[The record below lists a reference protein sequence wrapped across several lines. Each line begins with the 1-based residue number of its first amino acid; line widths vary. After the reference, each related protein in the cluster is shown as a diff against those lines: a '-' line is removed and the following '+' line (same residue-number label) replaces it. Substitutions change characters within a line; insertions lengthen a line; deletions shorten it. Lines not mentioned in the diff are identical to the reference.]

1 MVLPVAIGV
10 LAGTV
15 LPVVATLARRAGSS
29 GPVSKIF
36 SAMAV
41 TAGLHGVVATLGNLT
56 TGSADVAPAVALV
69 RLALQAAVAGLL
81 LPFVDSFVEARSPS
95 WKLWL
100 AAGAASVVGGGAA
113 VWSGFTRDAARSSV
127 VITTVPYLVAA
138 GLLLRANSKHP
149 GHHRAEQSV
158 LAAAILVRLGAGLL
172 VAQPWSGLQ
181 RRLEGAQ
188 GTSPWSAYLDVAL
201 LLLAGLL
208 MLRQA
213 LPDARRLVRDAVLP
227 IAAACFLVLYA
238 WIGAS
243 VAPAMSRHLGL
254 SGAAVAWMVPLAL
267 VLWAGWTWH
276 DAAERGSAVIDPR
289 REVRRDVVDRV
300 LAETADMTDAHAVLA
315 MVRASMLEVLDTA
328 DVQFRRTRSNCLLD
342 GIDETVPE
350 GAEATLLAHAGLV
363 AGGGLLSGADAP
375 EVEVPGGRDV
385 ALLLPVRRGSTLY
398 GVFELRRAGRVR
410 GDQVAT
416 AAALADHLATKLENL
431 GLSSSLGR
439 AGSELADV
447 KRFLEDL
454 VESLPVGVVALVGP
468 ERRVRTWNPAEER
481 RTGIRKEQAIGKR
494 YQDVAP
500 KLPPAVEEAIRGALP
515 EVVTFPNVGWKGEA
529 RGESVDVTVAPLR
542 ARGVDG
548 EEGRVLILADA
559 TLRTSLQREVEEY
572 RRLAALGQLATAIAH
587 EVRTPLSS
595 MRMGVQIL
603 RSKVDLP
610 EEDAEYFD
618 LILESMTKLARQVD
632 DLLEFARPALLKID
646 RVDVGEIVQDACS
659 DLAGKARERQVSI
672 VPHVQRG
679 LVAPVDEAKLRQ
691 ALAKLLCNAIEA
703 SVAGDSV
710 YISAA
715 MDGDEDLVLR
725 VRDQGLGIDQPDID
739 RIWEPFFTTRPDGTG
754 LGLTI
759 VRKNVTAL
767 GGTIDVKS
775 ALGVGTTFEIRL
787 PACRATELLV
797 PIEECR
803 RPSAAE

>member
-1 MVLPVAIGV
+1 MVPPVAIGV

-15 LPVVATLARRAGSS
+15 LLVVATLARRAGSS
-29 GPVSKIF
+29 RPASKVF

-41 TAGLHGVVATLGNLT
+41 VAGLHGVVAAFGNLT
-56 TGSADVAPAVALV
+56 TGRPEVAVTVAIV
-69 RLALQAAVAGLL
+69 TLALQAVVAGLL
-81 LPFVDSFVEARSPS
+81 LLFVHSFVDARPPS

-100 AAGAASVVGGGAA
+100 AAGAACLVGGGGA
-113 VWSGFTRDAARSSV
+113 VWSGFTDDPARSSV
-127 VITTVPYLVAA
+127 VITAVPYLVAA
-138 GLLLRANSKHP
+138 GYLLRVDKTHP
-149 GHHRAEQSV
+149 GRHRAERSV
-158 LAAAILVRLGAGLL
+158 LAAAILVRLGAGVL
-172 VAQPWSGLQ
+172 VAQPWSSPPRVLQ
-181 RRLEGAQ
+181 GAQ
-188 GTSPWSAYLDVAL
+188 RAFSWNAYLDAAL

-208 MLRQA
+208 MLRQV
-213 LPDARRLVRDAVLP
+213 LPDLRRLVRNAVLP
-227 IAAACFLVLYA
+227 IAIACFFVLYA
-238 WIGAS
+238 WIIAL
-243 VAPAMSRHLGL
+243 AEPAVSRHLGA
-254 SGAAVAWMVPLAL
+254 SGAAVAWMVPLGL

-276 DAAERGSAVIDPR
+276 GAVEGESAVTEAR
-289 REVRRDVVDRV
+289 CEVRRDMVERV
-300 LAETADMTDAHAVLA
+300 MAATADMVDAHAVLA
-315 MVRASMLEVLDTA
+315 TVRASMLEVLDTA
-328 DVQFRRTRSNCLLD
+328 DVQFRRTRGNRLLD
-342 GIDETVPE
+342 GIDRTVPE
-350 GAEATLLAHAGLV
+350 GVEATVLAHAGPVVEGELV
-363 AGGGLLSGADAP
+363 SSGEATGVDAP
-375 EVEVPGGRDV
+375 GGEDT

-398 GVFELRRAGRVR
+398 GVFEVRGTGRVR

-431 GLSSSLGR
+431 RLRSSLGR

-481 RTGIRKEQAIGKR
+481 RTGIRKEEAIGKR
-494 YQDVAP
+494 YHDVAP
-500 KLPPAVEEAIRGALP
+500 KLPPAVEEAIRGALLD
-515 EVVTFPNVGWKGEA
+515 VVTFPNVGWKGEA
-529 RGESVDVTVAPLR
+529 QGESVDVTVAPLR

-548 EEGRVLILADA
+548 EEGRVLIFADA

-595 MRMGVQIL
+595 IRMGVQIL

-632 DLLEFARPALLKID
+632 ELLEFTRPALLKID

-659 DLAGKARERQVSI
+659 DLAAKARARQVSI
-672 VPHVQRG
+672 VPQVQRG

-710 YISAA
+710 LISAA
-715 MDGDEDLVLR
+715 MEGDEDLVLR
-725 VRDQGLGIDQPDID
+725 VRDQGLGIDQPDLD

-754 LGLTI
+754 LGLPI

-787 PACRATELLV
+787 PACRATEVLV

>member
-1 MVLPVAIGV
+1 MVLPVAFGV

-15 LPVVATLARRAGSS
+15 LPVLATLARRAGSS
-29 GPVSKIF
+29 GPVSRIF

-41 TAGLHGVVATLGNLT
+41 MAGLHGVVAALGNLT

-100 AAGAASVVGGGAA
+100 AAGAACGVGGGAA
-113 VWSGFTRDAARSSV
+113 VWIGFTRDAARSSV
-127 VITTVPYLVAA
+127 VITAVPYLVAA
-138 GLLLRANSKHP
+138 GLLLRADRKHP
-149 GHHRAEQSV
+149 GHHRAEQAV
-158 LAAAILVRLGAGLL
+158 LAAAILVRLGAGVL

-208 MLRQA
+208 MLRQG
-213 LPDARRLVRDAVLP
+213 LPDVRRLVRDAVLP
-227 IAAACFLVLYA
+227 IATACFFVLYA

-243 VAPAMSRHLGL
+243 AAPAMSRHLGV
-254 SGAAVAWMVPLAL
+254 SGAAIAWMIPLAL

-300 LAETADMTDAHAVLA
+300 MAATADMTDAHAVLA

-328 DVQFRRTRSNCLLD
+328 DVQFRRTRSNRLLD
-342 GIDETVPE
+342 GIDDTVPE
-350 GAEATLLAHAGLV
+350 GAEATLLGHAGLV
-363 AGGGLLSGADAP
+363 VGQGLVSGADAT
-375 EVEVPGGRDV
+375 EVAGGRDV

-398 GVFELRRAGRVR
+398 GVFELRRVGRVR

-416 AAALADHLATKLENL
+416 VVALADHLATKLENL

-529 RGESVDVTVAPLR
+529 QGESVDVTVAPLR

-646 RVDVGEIVQDACS
+646 RVDVGEIVHDACS

-691 ALAKLLCNAIEA
+691 ALTKLLCNAIEA
-703 SVAGDSV
+703 SVSGDSV

-725 VRDQGLGIDQPDID
+725 VRDQGLGIDQPDLD